1 MNRSTVIAAVL
12 SAAMI
17 SSALVSGVAFAQDRT
32 PDQMNVSV
40 ARLDLNK
47 ASDAQTAYAKIRAAA
62 HDVCTSDSS
71 DPRTANDDRACEQ
84 QAVTD
89 AVRSLH
95 SEQLAR
101 QDHQSDEEGASALAM
116 NVRKTR

>member
-1 MNRSTVIAAVL
+1 MNRSIVIAAVL
-12 SAAMI
+12 SAATLI
-17 SSALVSGVAFAQDRT
+17 SGAAFAQDRT

-40 ARLDLNK
+40 ASLDLNK
-47 ASDAQTAYAKIRAAA
+47 AADARTAYTKIQAAA

-84 QAVTD
+84 QAATD

-101 QDHQSDEEGASALAM
+101 EDHQSDEQGASALAM
-116 NVRKTR
+116 NVRQSH

>member
-1 MNRSTVIAAVL
+1 MNRSFVIATIL

-17 SSALVSGVAFAQDRT
+17 SGAAFAQDRT
-32 PDQMNVSV
+32 PAQMNVSV
-40 ARLDLNK
+40 ASLDLTK
-47 ASDAQTAYAKIRAAA
+47 PSDAHAAYVKIQAAA

-71 DPRTANDDRACEQ
+71 DPRTTNDDRACEQ

-101 QDHQSDEEGASALAM
+101 QDHQSDEQGASALAM
-116 NVRKTR
+116 NVRKAR